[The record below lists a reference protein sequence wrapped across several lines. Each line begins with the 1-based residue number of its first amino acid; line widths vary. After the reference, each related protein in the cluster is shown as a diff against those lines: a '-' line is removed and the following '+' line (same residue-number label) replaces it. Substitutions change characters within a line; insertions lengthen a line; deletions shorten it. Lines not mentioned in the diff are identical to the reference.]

1 MPPAVGNEPIV
12 KSKKIVGISKVFAV
26 YCRETDATPPLV
38 PVPVV
43 VTTNAPEAA
52 DLEGIEAVDVKLVQ
66 LLIQSPDP
74 LAGKPE
80 EKSSIA
86 VVSAVAGRAVR
97 REPQTNVRKKRD
109 KPGWMDFFGFMGL
122 IGLDGIDRVD
132 FMGFLGIGHL

>member
-1 MPPAVGNEPIV
+1 M
-12 KSKKIVGISKVFAV
+12 FAV

-43 VTTNAPEAA
+43 VTTNVPEAA

-97 REPQTNVRKKRD
+97 REPQTNGRKKRD
-109 KPGWMDFFGFMGL
+109 KPGWKNFSGFMGFRGWMGL
-122 IGLDGIDRVD
+122 IGLISWD
-132 FMGFLGIGHL
+132 F